1 MIIGIF
7 GCANSYSVMNQYN
20 SLQGKH
26 KALAVAIDLYGNK
39 TGGAGWDVGDTIYEA
54 RRNAINQC
62 KRYNQ
67 RSSCLIEWENNN
79 YVLSKNLT
87 SFRQKSSSK
96 NISTYKP
103 QNIYQELSKGQ
114 CATSDCLNR
123 YNIRSLT
130 NGQCDTIECLNRY
143 NIRSLTNGQCDTIEC
158 LNRYNISSL
167 SNGQCKTID
176 CFLKSVPKKPA
187 VTKYYSRYK
196 SNEDDDEEEDAEEY
210 EDDAWFDEG
219 TPQCDKG
226 TYYEKNGYC

>member
-1 MIIGIF
+1 MGEQQLCTFKISHLLDKKVVAKIF
-7 GCANSYSVMNQYN
+7 
-20 SLQGKH
+20 LH
-26 KALAVAIDLYGNK
+26 
-39 TGGAGWDVGDTIYEA
+39 
-54 RRNAINQC
+54 INR
-62 KRYNQ
+62 KI
-67 RSSCLIEWENNN
+67 SIKN
-79 YVLSKNLT
+79 Y
-87 SFRQKSSSK
+87 Q
-96 NISTYKP
+96 
-103 QNIYQELSKGQ
+103 KGQ

-167 SNGQCKTID
+167 SNASKCKTID